1 MERVTKMNR
10 IGIDLGAT
18 KIECCVINE
27 KDEMLFRE
35 RVLTGATNGLEFV
48 LSNIKTLYD
57 YAVAETKIGEHFLGF
72 CMPGSISYK
81 TGLAKNSSIESING
95 TNFKQLLEEKLKHPV
110 VIANDSHCFALSEA
124 IVGAGKS
131 YNSVLGVILGSG
143 VGGGFVVNKGM
154 LLGHHGIAGEWGH
167 TSLDPSNNIKCR
179 CGRVGCVET
188 WLSGS
193 GVDTWAKE
201 IVGTNI
207 TTRELL
213 LNEKVKDIYF
223 EKFGLAFSNIIQ
235 ILDPDCIV
243 IGGGLSNNDDL
254 YSLGVESIK
263 RQIFNDDFSIPI
275 VKAALGDSSGVIGA
289 AFLG

>member
-1 MERVTKMNR
+1 MNR

-27 KDEMLFRE
+27 KDEILFRE

-48 LSNIKTLYD
+48 ISNIKTLYE
-57 YAVAETKIGEHFLGF
+57 YAQSETKIGEHFLGF

-81 TGLAKNSSIESING
+81 TGLAKNSSITSING
-95 TNFKQLLEEKLKHPV
+95 VDFKKLLEEKLNHSV

-124 IVGAGKS
+124 VIGAGKD

-143 VGGGFVVNKGM
+143 VGGGYVVNKGM
-154 LLGHHGIAGEWGH
+154 LLGLHGIAGEWGH
-167 TSLDPSNNIKCR
+167 TSLDASNNIKCR

-193 GVDTWAKE
+193 GVSIWAKE
-201 IVGTNI
+201 LLDIEVSAK
-207 TTRELL
+207 EFL
-213 LNEKVKDIYF
+213 LNEKIKNIYF

-243 IGGGLSNNDDL
+243 IGGGISNNDEL
-254 YSLGVESIK
+254 YTLGAESIK
-263 RQIFNDDFSIPI
+263 KYIFNDEVNTPI
-275 VKAALGDSSGVIGA
+275 LKAKLGDSAGVIGA